1 MNNKVDKT
9 LISKIF
15 GKNILNHSD
24 CVELSDEIWL
34 VTGKRISPTTL
45 KRYFGIIND
54 RAFIGESSKRIITE
68 YIDNKKSIGKISK
81 TEIQIIKDFYSIE
94 VTNTNDYNY
103 QNACGNIAKR
113 IFSNEDLLIQLR
125 GFLSKNKS
133 SQIYF
138 FERFPMIDMLSN
150 DNYLKS
156 LRAYAYSKKTTEAF
170 IYYNSLR
177 VFSAFLQRDN
187 ELAVDA
193 FQKIKKIEVDSST
206 HPFIQARYIAA
217 HLFYYFLI
225 KDDKNFKKWNSL
237 AFDTETKIP
246 RGNSPLAYFPMY
258 QYILIDAFNLLE
270 DYESSYEFFKIC
282 EYDYKFNYSSP
293 IEPGYYESLD
303 IMKAFCYYKLGH
315 IKEAKRI
322 FNRISHNNLLFIHK
336 KYYMSYYDFL
346 KLKFMSNRNNSKIS
360 IENPFRYL
368 KDLLII

>member
-1 MNNKVDKT
+1 
-9 LISKIF
+9 
-15 GKNILNHSD
+15 
-24 CVELSDEIWL
+24 
-34 VTGKRISPTTL
+34 
-45 KRYFGIIND
+45 
-54 RAFIGESSKRIITE
+54 
-68 YIDNKKSIGKISK
+68 
-81 TEIQIIKDFYSIE
+81 
-94 VTNTNDYNY
+94 
-103 QNACGNIAKR
+103 
-113 IFSNEDLLIQLR
+113 
-125 GFLSKNKS
+125 
-133 SQIYF
+133 
-138 FERFPMIDMLSN
+138 MIDMISN

-187 ELAVDA
+187 EIVVDA
-193 FQKIKKIEVDSST
+193 FQKIKKIEIDSST

-217 HLFYYFLI
+217 HLFYYFLT
-225 KDDKNFKKWNSL
+225 KDDKNFKKWKSL

-270 DYESSYEFFKIC
+270 EYESSYEFLKIC

-322 FNRISHNNLLFIHK
+322 FNRISYNNLLFTHK
-336 KYYMSYYDFL
+336 KYYMIYYSILEIEFGA
-346 KLKFMSNRNNSKIS
+346 KKINL
-360 IENPFRYL
+360 EN
-368 KDLLII
+368 LIIETNFAYFKDFA

>member
-1 MNNKVDKT
+1 MNNKVDIA
-9 LISKIF
+9 LISTIF
-15 GKNILNHSD
+15 GKDILNNSD
-24 CVELSDEIWL
+24 CIELSNEIWT
-34 VTGKRISPTTL
+34 VTGKKISSTTL

-54 RAFIGESSKRIITE
+54 RAFIGESSKRIISE

-81 TEIQIIKDFYSIE
+81 NEIQIIKDFYSIE

-150 DNYLKS
+150 NNYLKS

-177 VFSAFLQRDN
+177 VLSAFLQKDN
-187 ELAVDA
+187 ELLADA
-193 FQKIKKIEVDSST
+193 FQRIMKTEIDSSN
-206 HPFIQARYIAA
+206 HPFIQARYIVSQ
-217 HLFYYFLI
+217 LYYYFSN
-225 KDDKNFKKWNSL
+225 KDDINFKKWKSL

-258 QYILIDAFNLLE
+258 QYILIDTFNLLE
-270 DYESSYEFFKIC
+270 DYESSYEFLKIC

-303 IMKAFCYYKLGH
+303 IMKAFCYYKLGY

-322 FNRISHNNLLFIHK
+322 FNRISPNNLLFIHK
-336 KYYMSYYDFL
+336 KYYKSYYDFL
-346 KLKFMSNRNNSKIS
+346 KLKFISKRNNSKLL
-360 IENPFRYL
+360 IENQFHYL
-368 KDLLII
+368 RDILII